1 MTGMTVAGATMSSSG
16 IPPSGGGTDV
26 LGEAERGLEDG
37 YAVLNEQ
44 PALALRLAAP
54 ARASGSPR
62 LAGRALALEAR
73 VAIRRGDL
81 ERALATL
88 LEAEPLLAECD
99 APDLVA
105 EMAVASARL
114 TFYSGGYRDALERIE
129 DAIAIADT
137 NGLDRVRADA
147 RSHQS
152 LVLGSMELPECLD
165 VARSLVTLTHELGFA
180 YEEAAARN
188 DVAYSLYTA
197 GEVEQAAVEIEPAIE
212 LASSLG
218 EAGRYALAYALGT
231 RADIRL
237 STGDALGALA
247 DVDEVLRLLEDG
259 DEPDPYLHGVT
270 HEVRMR
276 CLVALG
282 RLLDAVQAGYRGLI
296 VTGNAVPFVR
306 GLLLRG
312 LASVLRAAGR
322 PDEAYD
328 ALAEGF
334 GLERT
339 VLEQQATRQLALQR
353 AALETA
359 AARRETAALSTRN
372 AELHALV
379 DELHETKVELERRMR
394 QLERLRDRF
403 REQAHQDW
411 LTGLRN
417 RRWLAREL
425 PRLVAASRRGGTP
438 MSLAVLDIDHF
449 KTVNDR
455 FGHDVGDR
463 VLRAFASLLTSTVR
477 AADVVVRSGGEEF
490 AILMPA
496 TPRDEAV
503 LCCERIREALRG
515 WQWPA
520 PEPELGLTVSAGVV
534 SLDECETMREL
545 SVLAD
550 DRLYAAKAAGRDR
563 IAA

>member
-1 MTGMTVAGATMSSSG
+1 MSGYDSTPCSEPSTGDST
-16 IPPSGGGTDV
+16 
-26 LGEAERGLEDG
+26 AESGLEAAYG
-37 YAVLNEQ
+37 VLNEQ
-44 PALALRLAAP
+44 PARAIQLAAQ
-54 ARASGSPR
+54 ARASADPR
-62 LAGRALALEAR
+62 LVGRALALEAR

-81 ERALATL
+81 ERALAVL
-88 LEAEPLLAECD
+88 LDAEPLLAGCD

-105 EMAVASARL
+105 EVTVASARL
-114 TFYSGGYRDALERIE
+114 TFYSGGYREALERIE
-129 DAIAIADT
+129 QAVAIADRAD
-137 NGLDRVRADA
+137 LARVRLDA
-147 RSHQS
+147 RSHLS
-152 LVLGSMELPECLD
+152 LVLGSMELPECLG
-165 VARSLVTLTHELGFA
+165 VARELVTLSHQLGYA

-188 DVAYSLYTA
+188 DVAYSLFTA
-197 GEVEQAAVEIEPAIE
+197 GELEEAAVEVGPAIE
-212 LASSLG
+212 LAASLG
-218 EAGRYALAYALGT
+218 DSGRYALAYSLGT

-237 STGDALGALA
+237 ATGDASGALS

-276 CLVALG
+276 CLVSLG
-282 RLLDAVQAGYRGLI
+282 RVLDAVQAGYRGLI

-312 LASVLRAAGR
+312 LAAVLREAGR

-334 GLERT
+334 AIERA

-353 AALETA
+353 ASLETA
-359 AARRETAALSTRN
+359 AARRETAALSARN
-372 AELHALV
+372 AELNALV
-379 DELHETKVELERRMR
+379 DELHATKSELERRMQ

-425 PRLVAASRRGGTP
+425 PRLVAAARRSGETF
-438 MSLAVLDIDHF
+438 SVALFDIDHF
-449 KTVNDR
+449 KMINDR

-463 VLRAFASLLTSTVR
+463 VLQAFGGVLASAVR
-477 AADVVVRSGGEEF
+477 ESDVVVRTGGEEF
-490 AILMPA
+490 VVLMPS
-496 TPRDEAV
+496 TPRDECV
-503 LCCERIREALRG
+503 VCCERVRDALRG
-515 WQWPA
+515 RSWPV
-520 PEPELGLTVSAGVV
+520 PEPRLELTVSAGVV
-534 SLDECETMREL
+534 SLDECETIREL
-545 SVLAD
+545 STLAD

-563 IAA
+563 VAA

>member
-1 MTGMTVAGATMSSSG
+1 MMSGSGVPPQAGPDRNDAW
-16 IPPSGGGTDV
+16 TDADQS
-26 LGEAERGLEDG
+26 LDRG

-44 PALALRLAAP
+44 PALALDLAR
-54 ARASGSPR
+54 RAKQFAEPR
-62 LAGRALALEAR
+62 LVGRGLALEAR

-81 ERALATL
+81 ERALTVL
-88 LEAEPLLAECD
+88 LEAEPLLGRCD
-99 APDLVA
+99 APDVA
-105 EMAVASARL
+105 AEVAVASARL

-129 DAIAIADT
+129 EAVAVADAHA
-137 NGLDRVRADA
+137 LHRVRVDA
-147 RSHQS
+147 RSHMS

-165 VARSLVTLTHELGFA
+165 VARELVVLSRELGLA

-197 GEVEQAAVEIEPAIE
+197 GDVKAAAVEIEPAIE
-212 LASSLG
+212 LAASLG

-237 STGDALGALA
+237 FTGDATGALE
-247 DVDEVLRLLEDG
+247 DVDEVLRLLEDGG

-276 CLVALG
+276 CLVALD
-282 RLLDAVQAGYRGLI
+282 RVLDAVQAGYRGLI

-306 GLLLRG
+306 GMLLRG
-312 LASVLRAAGR
+312 LAAVLREAGR

-334 GLERT
+334 SLERT

-353 AALETA
+353 AMLETA
-359 AARRETAALSTRN
+359 GARREALALSARN
-372 AELHALV
+372 AELHELV
-379 DELHETKVELERRMR
+379 DELNSTKTELERRMQ

-425 PRLVAASRRGGTP
+425 PRLVAAARRSGER
-438 MSLAVLDIDHF
+438 MSMAIFDIDHF

-463 VLRAFASLLTSTVR
+463 VLQTLGAVLVEAVR
-477 AADVVVRSGGEEF
+477 ESDIVVRTGGEEF
-490 AILMPA
+490 VVLMPG
-496 TPRDEAV
+496 TGRDEAV
-503 LCCERIREALRG
+503 RCYERVREGLRRCL
-515 WQWPA
+515 WPA
-520 PEPELGLTVSAGVV
+520 PDPALTLTVSAGVV
-534 SLDECETMREL
+534 SLDERDTVREL

-550 DRLYAAKAAGRDR
+550 DRLYEAKAAGRDR
-563 IAA
+563 VAA

>member
-1 MTGMTVAGATMSSSG
+1 MSGSGVLPSPRPGAGDAWT
-16 IPPSGGGTDV
+16 
-26 LGEAERGLEDG
+26 EAEQGLERG

-44 PALALRLAAP
+44 PALALELTRPAKESGEARLI
-54 ARASGSPR
+54 
-62 LAGRALALEAR
+62 GRALALEAR

-81 ERALATL
+81 ERALSVL
-88 LEAEPLLAECD
+88 LEAEPLLARCD

-105 EMAVASARL
+105 EVAVASARL
-114 TFYSGGYRDALERIE
+114 TFYSGGYREALERIE
-129 DAIAIADT
+129 EAIAIADASA
-137 NGLDRVRADA
+137 LDRVRADA
-147 RSHQS
+147 RSHLS

-165 VARSLVTLTHELGFA
+165 VARELVVLTSELGFR

-197 GEVEQAAVEIEPAIE
+197 GDADAAAIEVEPAIE
-212 LASSLG
+212 LAASLG
-218 EAGRYALAYALGT
+218 DAGRYALAYALGT

-237 STGDALGALA
+237 FTGDALGALA
-247 DVDEVLRLLEDG
+247 DADEVLRLLEDG

-282 RLLDAVQAGYRGLI
+282 RVLDAVQAGYRGLI

-312 LASVLRAAGR
+312 LAAVLRAAGR

-334 GLERT
+334 ALERT

-359 AARRETAALSTRN
+359 GARREFLALSARN
-372 AELHALV
+372 AELHTLV
-379 DELHETKVELERRMR
+379 DELHATKSELERRMR
-394 QLERLRDRF
+394 QLVRLRDRF

-425 PRLVAASRRGGTP
+425 PRLVAAARRSGAL
-438 MSLAVLDIDHF
+438 MSLAVFDIDHF

-463 VLRAFASLLTSTVR
+463 VLQTFGSVLVETVR
-477 AADVVVRSGGEEF
+477 DSDIVVRTGGEEF
-490 AILMPA
+490 AVLMPS
-496 TPRDEAV
+496 TPRDEAI
-503 LCCERIREALRG
+503 LCCERVREGLRG
-515 WQWPA
+515 RLWPA
-520 PEPELGLTVSAGVV
+520 PDPRLALTVSAGIV
-534 SLDECETMREL
+534 SLDERESVREL
-545 SVLAD
+545 SALAD

>member
-1 MTGMTVAGATMSSSG
+1 MSGSG
-16 IPPSGGGTDV
+16 VLPPPEPGPGDAWTD
-26 LGEAERGLEDG
+26 AERGLERG
-37 YAVLNEQ
+37 YEVLNEQ
-44 PALALRLAAP
+44 PAFALELTCP
-54 ARASGSPR
+54 AKESDEPR
-62 LAGRALALEAR
+62 LVGRALALEAR
-73 VAIRRGDL
+73 IAIRRGDL
-81 ERALATL
+81 EHALAVL
-88 LEAEPLLAECD
+88 LQAESLLARSD

-105 EMAVASARL
+105 EVAVASARL

-129 DAIAIADT
+129 EAIAVADAHC
-137 NGLDRVRADA
+137 LDRVRVDA
-147 RSHQS
+147 RSHMS

-165 VARSLVTLTHELGFA
+165 VARELVVLTSELGFR

-197 GEVEQAAVEIEPAIE
+197 GDIESAAVEVEPAIE
-212 LASSLG
+212 LAASLG
-218 EAGRYALAYALGT
+218 DAGRYALAYALGT

-237 STGDALGALA
+237 IGGDALSALE

-276 CLVALG
+276 CLMALD
-282 RLLDAVQAGYRGLI
+282 RVIDAVQAGYRGLI

-306 GLLLRG
+306 GMLLRG
-312 LASVLRAAGR
+312 LAAVLRAAGR

-334 GLERT
+334 ALERT

-359 AARRETAALSTRN
+359 GARREALALSARN
-372 AELHALV
+372 VELHALV
-379 DELHETKVELERRMR
+379 DELHSTKSELERRMQ

-425 PRLVAASRRGGTP
+425 PRLVASSRRSGTP
-438 MSLAVLDIDHF
+438 MSMAIFDIDHF

-463 VLRAFASLLTSTVR
+463 VLQMFGSVLVGAVR
-477 AADVVVRSGGEEF
+477 EADIVVRTGGEEF
-490 AILMPA
+490 VVLMPA
-496 TPRDEAV
+496 TARNEAILCFERVRDG
-503 LCCERIREALRG
+503 LQRCL
-515 WQWPA
+515 WPA
-520 PEPELGLTVSAGVV
+520 PDPALTLTVSAGIV
-534 SLDECETMREL
+534 SLDERDSVREL

-563 IAA
+563 VAA

>member
-1 MTGMTVAGATMSSSG
+1 VLVDAAMSERVVLSAAGQVPD
-16 IPPSGGGTDV
+16 PPGTDDD
-26 LGEAERGLEDG
+26 ARIDRA

-44 PALALRLAAP
+44 PALALELARP
-54 ARASGSPR
+54 ARESGEPR
-62 LAGRALALEAR
+62 LAGRACALEAR

-81 ERALATL
+81 ERALAVL
-88 LEAEPLLAECD
+88 LEGEPLVARCD
-99 APDLVA
+99 APDLQAEVA
-105 EMAVASARL
+105 IASARL

-129 DAIAIADT
+129 EAIAIADA
-137 NGLDRVRADA
+137 NGLQRARVDA
-147 RSHQS
+147 RSHLT
-152 LVLGSMELPECLD
+152 LVLGSMGLPECLH
-165 VARSLVTLTHELGFA
+165 VARELVALARELGLP
-180 YEEAAARN
+180 YDEAAARN
-188 DVAYSLYTA
+188 DVAYCLYTA
-197 GEVEQAAVEIEPAIE
+197 GDVEEAAREVEPAIE
-212 LASSLG
+212 LAASLG
-218 EAGRYALAYALGT
+218 DAGRYALAYSLGT

-237 STGDALGALA
+237 SGGDARGALA

-282 RLLDAVQAGYRGLI
+282 RMVDAVQAGYRGLI
-296 VTGNAVPFVR
+296 VTGSAVPFVR

-312 LASVLRAAGR
+312 LADVLRAAGR

-328 ALAEGF
+328 ALAEGY
-334 GLERT
+334 GLERV

-359 AARRETAALSTRN
+359 AARRETAALTARN

-379 DELHETKVELERRMR
+379 EELHDTKAELERRMR

-425 PRLVAASRRGGTP
+425 PRLVATARRSGEQ
-438 MSLAVLDIDHF
+438 MALAIFDIDHF

-463 VLRAFASLLTSTVR
+463 VLRTFASVLVAGLRES
-477 AADVVVRSGGEEF
+477 DVVVRTGGEEF
-490 AILMPA
+490 AVIMPA
-496 TPRDEAV
+496 TTREEAV
-503 LCCERIREALRG
+503 NAAERVRDALRDSS
-515 WQWPA
+515 WPVPDDDLA
-520 PEPELGLTVSAGVV
+520 LTVSAGIVT
-534 SLDECETMREL
+534 LDERETVREL
-545 SVLAD
+545 SALAD